1 MAEYSGCDLHKETSV
16 FVEIDEHGELHG
28 PNRVENGTDELTDHL
43 ESLPEGTPVAFE
55 TTGNWYWMADQ
66 VLEAGLQP
74 RLVHAQKASA
84 RMGNTNKTDSLD
96 AQELAI
102 LQKTRTLPES
112 WIPPRTIRDQREA
125 LRLRMKLSE
134 SKVRWKNRIQALLN
148 QYNVSISSVSDVF
161 GVQGRDELETK
172 LEELPEQTRQ
182 SVRTQLELLDQFEQI
197 LEKWDNRLDEILEDS
212 DEREW
217 VMSIPCIGPIL
228 SAVIVLEIGDIDRFP
243 GPGHLASYAG
253 TTPAI
258 HQSGDH
264 RTDKG
269 LRKDACQYLKWAF
282 FEAANILV
290 RHQSSYEDSRLVRKY
305 RRLRDRKNSNVAKGA
320 VARMMAESTYWV
332 LTKEEPY
339 KEPG

>member
-1 MAEYSGCDLHKETSV
+1 MVEYSGCDLHKKTSV
-16 FVEIDEHGELHG
+16 FVEIDEHGELQG
-28 PNRVENGTDELTDHL
+28 PKRVQNGTQEFKQHL

-66 VLEAGLQP
+66 VAQAGLEP
-74 RLVHAQKASA
+74 RLVHAQKAGA

-102 LQKTRTLPES
+102 LQKTKTLPES
-112 WIPPRTIRDQREA
+112 WIPPKKIRDQREA
-125 LRLRMKLSE
+125 LRLRMKLSQ
-134 SKVRWKNRIQALLN
+134 SKVRWKNRIQALLS
-148 QYNVSISSVSDVF
+148 QYNVSITNFTDVF
-161 GVQGRDELETK
+161 GVGGREELETK
-172 LEELPEQTRQ
+172 LDGLPEQTKG
-182 SVRTQLELLDQFEQI
+182 SVRTQLDLLDQIEAT
-197 LEKWDNRLDEILEDS
+197 LEEWDNRLDRALEDS
-212 DEREW
+212 DERDW
-217 VMSIPCIGPIL
+217 VMTIPCIGSVL
-228 SAVIVLEIGDIDRFP
+228 SAVIVLEISDIERFP

-253 TTPAI
+253 TTPAV

-264 RTDKG
+264 RSDKG

-290 RHQSSYEDSRLVRKY
+290 RHQSSYEDSRLVKKY

-332 LTKEEPY
+332 LTKQEPY
-339 KEPG
+339 KEPD